1 MRMDKMKKKKK
12 KSVNM
17 YILNLLIWENC
28 TYCKYLMNI
37 WRIGEV
43 PDQVDYT
50 KSGKIQYHSSTYKG
64 MYNCLA
70 ICDILIVCFTYR

>member
-1 MRMDKMKKKKK
+1 MRMDKMEKKKK